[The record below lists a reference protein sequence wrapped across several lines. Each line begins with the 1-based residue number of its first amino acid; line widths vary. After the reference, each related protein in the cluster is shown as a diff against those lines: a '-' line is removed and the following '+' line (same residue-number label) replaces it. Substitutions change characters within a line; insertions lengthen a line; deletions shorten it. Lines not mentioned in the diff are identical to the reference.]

1 MIMTMTTATTPTTIL
16 TRPRPWPRP
25 QLPPEQPSTGT
36 PSSAVGGSSITAV
49 ESVHVRDVSLN
60 EDNSQ
65 IAIKLKFLF
74 AAEAELLIGVLSN
87 ELLQSSMPN
96 FIDPRGP
103 PPRPGQPL
111 VNVFIN

>member
-1 MIMTMTTATTPTTIL
+1 L
-16 TRPRPWPRP
+16 
-25 QLPPEQPSTGT
+25 
-36 PSSAVGGSSITAV
+36 SITAV
-49 ESVHVRDVSLN
+49 EAVHVCDVSLN

-74 AAEAELLIGVLSN
+74 IAEVELLTGVLSN

-96 FIDPRGP
+96 FIDPQGP

-111 VNVFIN
+111 VNVFID